1 MLAIGRAMMSQPKIF
16 LIDEPSTGLAP
27 MVKEDLFA
35 RVKEIYKQGSTILMA
50 EQDVS
55 FAFDLASRNYVISEG
70 HLVSEGTAKELLA
83 DESLRTTY
91 LGM

>member
-1 MLAIGRAMMSQPKIF
+1 M
-16 LIDEPSTGLAP
+16 
-27 MVKEDLFA
+27 
-35 RVKEIYKQGSTILMA
+35 KEIYKQGSTILMA

-55 FAFDLASRNYVISEG
+55 FAFDLANRNYVISEG
-70 HLVSEGTAKELLA
+70 HLVSEGTVKELLA